1 MIGTE
6 NGPDIIGICE
16 TFLDPSVGDS
26 QLSINHFDLLRID
39 RCETQDKSGGGLLLY
54 FRKWLTCKRRTE
66 LETSNI
72 ETLWTEVT
80 LTNTKPF
87 LICTLYRPPSATS
100 EWIDL
105 LEEELS
111 VAQTTGLEMI
121 IMGDAN
127 IDFQA
132 CSNNKWLN
140 LVQLF
145 DLTQSVTNQTRI
157 TPYSSTLIDH
167 VYTTN
172 PENISECYVPY
183 YSISDHFPVC
193 FSRKTNCKILK
204 NEHITT
210 TIGHSKF
217 LMKLDFCKI
226 WQLILDRFIDI
237 LVDSDI
243 NEACSTWI
251 ITIQHQLDHHAP
263 VKSRRVKHKRLP
275 EWSNQKILTTRKLR
289 DISKR
294 HDNWPDYKKNIEI
307 KPKL

>member
-1 MIGTE
+1 MTKQKSYLTLSISPQSFPIAKLPKFSDSLSTQVDLTFTSKGLHIANFNVRHFLPKMDELTLTIGTE

-26 QLSINHFDLLRID
+26 QLSINHFVYIGKTGVKHKINPA
-39 RCETQDKSGGGLLLY
+39 EVY
-54 FRKWLTCKRRTE
+54 FYVFEVSVEISK
-66 LETSNI
+66 I

-121 IMGDAN
+121 IMGDLN

-132 CSNNKWLN
+132 CSNNKWPN
-140 LVQLF
+140 LMQLF
-145 DLTQSVTNQTRI
+145 DLTKLVTKPTRI
-157 TPYSSTLIDH
+157 TQYSSTLIDH
-167 VYTTN
+167 VHTTN
-172 PENISECYVPY
+172 HENISECYVTS

-193 FSRKTNCKILK
+193 FSRKTNCKISK

-210 TIGHSKF
+210 TYRSFKT
-217 LMKLDFCKI
+217 LMKHIFCKI
-226 WQLILDRFIDI
+226 WQLIWDR
-237 LVDSDI
+237 LVI
-243 NEACSTWI
+243 FW
-251 ITIQHQLDHHAP
+251 
-263 VKSRRVKHKRLP
+263 
-275 EWSNQKILTTRKLR
+275 
-289 DISKR
+289 
-294 HDNWPDYKKNIEI
+294 
-307 KPKL
+307 